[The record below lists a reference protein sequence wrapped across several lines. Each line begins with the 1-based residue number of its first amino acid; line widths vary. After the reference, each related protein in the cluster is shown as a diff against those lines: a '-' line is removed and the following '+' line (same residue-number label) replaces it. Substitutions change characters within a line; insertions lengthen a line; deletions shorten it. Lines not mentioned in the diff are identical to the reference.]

1 MKLSFIILNY
11 NVTDLLRNCISSI
24 EKFVQNI
31 EYEIIVIDNCSPDT
45 SWKKLFSE
53 FPKVTFIENT
63 ENEGFAKANNKA
75 VSKARG
81 EYIFLLNPDT
91 ELEGIYF
98 EEILNFAD
106 SKRNFGCLGLRMHDA
121 EGRFLSESKRSVPN
135 AVNSFEKLF
144 LNFKKNNTKS
154 YYRHD
159 IGEFE
164 IAKVEVLTGA
174 NLLVKREVYEQ
185 IGGLDERYFMYGEDI
200 DFCYTLLQKGFEN
213 WYFGKYSI
221 LHIKGES
228 TVKDEIYLER
238 FYGTMQLFIEKY
250 YKKKNIA
257 QYYFLSF
264 GLRIRYKLELLK
276 LKTKKST

>member
-24 EKFVQNI
+24 EKFAQNI
-31 EYEIIVIDNCSPDT
+31 DYEIIVIDNNSPDT
-45 SWKKLFSE
+45 SWKNLISE
-53 FPKVTFIENT
+53 FPKVIFIENP

-91 ELEGIYF
+91 ELEENYF

-106 SKRNFGCLGLRMHDA
+106 SKRNFGSLGLRMHDA
-121 EGRFLSESKRSVPN
+121 DGKFLPESKRSIPN

-154 YYRHD
+154 YYRYD

-174 NLLVKREVYEQ
+174 NLLVKREIYEQ
-185 IGGLDERYFMYGEDI
+185 IGGMDERYFMYGEDI
-200 DFCYTLLQKGFEN
+200 DFCYTLLQNGFEN

-221 LHIKGES
+221 LHLKGES
-228 TVKDEIYLER
+228 TVKDKIYLER
-238 FYGTMQLFIEKY
+238 FYGAMQLFIDKY
-250 YKKKNIA
+250 YKKKNIV
-257 QYYFLSF
+257 QYFLLSF
-264 GLRIRYKLELLK
+264 GLQIRHKLELIK
-276 LKTKKST
+276 LSIKKST